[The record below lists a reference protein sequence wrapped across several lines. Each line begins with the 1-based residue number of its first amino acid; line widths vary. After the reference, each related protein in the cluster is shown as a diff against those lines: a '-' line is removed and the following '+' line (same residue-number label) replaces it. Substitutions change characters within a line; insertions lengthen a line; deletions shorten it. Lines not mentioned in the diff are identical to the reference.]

1 MKEELIAVAR
11 ISTPHGVRGEVRLV
25 PLTDF
30 PHRFEQTE
38 SLLLADG
45 SRLRLESARQYKDGV
60 LAKFRG
66 METPEAWIPL
76 RNQELFVTEA
86 ELMPLAPGQYYIH
99 QIIGLAVFDEAGARQ
114 GTVVDVLQTGGNDV
128 YVVKTAD
135 GGEILLP
142 AIDSVIRRI
151 EIEQGRLVVVLPEYY

>member
-1 MKEELIAVAR
+1 M
-11 ISTPHGVRGEVRLV
+11 